1 LEGEEVERIDVP
13 GFSGDP
19 IDGTRLRRQPALL
32 AIMRAGLGMVP
43 PVRALLPN
51 ISVYQIGI
59 KRNERTL
66 EPNVYYSN
74 LPESY
79 DGIGHLLILDPMLAT
94 GGSAC
99 LALHEARKHF
109 AGEVT
114 FLGLLGAP
122 FGVERLLRADP
133 HARIVLAALDERLDD
148 RGYILP
154 GLGDAGDRL
163 FGT

>member
-1 LEGEEVERIDVP
+1 
-13 GFSGDP
+13 
-19 IDGTRLRRQPALL
+19 
-32 AIMRAGLGMVP
+32 MVP
-43 PVRALLPN
+43 PARALLPN
-51 ISVYQIGI
+51 IRVYQIGV
-59 KRNERTL
+59 KRDERTL

-79 DGIGHLLILDPMLAT
+79 DGTGHLLILDPMLAT

-99 LALHEARKHF
+99 LALREARKRF
-109 AGEVT
+109 AGTLT
-114 FLGLLGAP
+114 FIGLLGAP
-122 FGVERLLRADP
+122 FGVARLLQADP
-133 HARIVLAALDERLDD
+133 GVRIVLAALDERLDD